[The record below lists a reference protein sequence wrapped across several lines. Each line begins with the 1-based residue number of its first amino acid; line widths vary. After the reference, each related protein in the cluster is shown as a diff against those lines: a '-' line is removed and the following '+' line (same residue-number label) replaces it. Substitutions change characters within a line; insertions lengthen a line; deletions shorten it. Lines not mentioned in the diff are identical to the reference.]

1 MYCVSWS
8 CFRKVFCFF
17 FKKRQFTEFKGSYKK
32 NNYRLIVCNLCNNVE
47 YILLEEEDKN
57 HFISKYLW
65 PNIIL
70 KWIYQNVQLR
80 MFKEYTKSNT
90 RMLGNLNN
98 WAILNF

>member
-1 MYCVSWS
+1 M
-8 CFRKVFCFF
+8 
-17 FKKRQFTEFKGSYKK
+17 T
-32 NNYRLIVCNLCNNVE
+32 
-47 YILLEEEDKN
+47 ILSPN
-57 HFISKYLW
+57 IFW

-70 KWIYQNVQLR
+70 KWIYQNVQLP